1 MQKPKSRK
9 EELRDKRERAVEKE
23 RYEALD
29 YVCRMHEE
37 GARFTSVG
45 QIATHFGRSRMW
57 LYELMAKC
65 LDKQEVQVTVGRTVR
80 KGLERAVCRT
90 VAVYRRKPGFRE
102 LIKRR
107 KRGPQQGYLSPR
119 TQAAA
124 DGIIGKKLE
133 HPELGAAKI
142 NHMAG
147 HKVSA
152 PTARK
157 LIYMA
162 GWKPVTMK
170 LGRKY
175 KSFQMDHVNEMWQ
188 IDYVELGTDRLTG
201 RKVESLSILDDHSRM
216 ILS

>member
-45 QIATHFGRSRMW
+45 QIAAHFGRSRMW
-57 LYELMAKC
+57 LYDLMAKC

-90 VAVYRRKPGFRE
+90 VAVCRRKPGFRE

-133 HPELGAAKI
+133 HPVLGAAKI
-142 NHMAG
+142 NH
-147 HKVSA
+147 
-152 PTARK
+152 
-157 LIYMA
+157 MA

-175 KSFQMDHVNEMWQ
+175 RSFRMDHVNEMWQ